1 MTSYDLQRLSSLPTG
16 TMVLEKDGHVL
27 EGNVVIDMTATL
39 AAAKILRSHKML
51 DPFNYTS
58 KAALIEKA
66 INEYSWGLG
75 KRGYHARL
83 LDSNQ

>member
-16 TMVLEKDGHVL
+16 TMILEKNGHVL
-27 EGNVVIDMTATL
+27 EGSVVIDMTATL
-39 AAAKILRSHKML
+39 EAAKILQSHKML

-66 INEYSWGLG
+66 INEYHWGLG

-83 LDSNQ
+83 LDGDR